1 MRSERLNGIVN
12 GWGQIFYP
20 AWALQQRIHDF
31 AMAQKRVSTGGE
43 THKKG
48 RRTGLEHVLVYDA
61 NEKMICVMG
70 TWRNVAQS
78 NA

>member
-1 MRSERLNGIVN
+1 MAGVKYSIQPGLYSSEFMTSL
-12 GWGQIFYP
+12 WPKKEYP
-20 AWALQQRIHDF
+20 P
-31 AMAQKRVSTGGE
+31 GGE

-61 NEKMICVMG
+61 NEKVICVMG